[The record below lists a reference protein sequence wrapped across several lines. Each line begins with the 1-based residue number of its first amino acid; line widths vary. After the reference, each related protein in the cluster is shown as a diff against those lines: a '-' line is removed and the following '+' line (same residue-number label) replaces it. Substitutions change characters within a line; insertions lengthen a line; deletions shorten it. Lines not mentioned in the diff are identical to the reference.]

1 MTVSQLAHKIPE
13 MVGTEELVCSCFSP
27 SLAFDDLAP
36 VSGCQSF
43 SRHLKS
49 A

>member
-13 MVGTEELVCSCFSP
+13 MVGSEESVCSCFSP

-36 VSGCQSF
+36 VSGSV
-43 SRHLKS
+43 SHS
-49 A
+49 PGT